1 MLHPDAC
8 WLCWSFFSKLFTCC
22 CAQIMI
28 SLWIRQAMTKALV
41 LAVTVLTLLSIQT
54 AASTPG
60 PSPSVSWVTDFL
72 ASDLWI
78 FKKYRF
84 DVNLVYTT
92 RLHPNCTTTLGPQPT
107 VVVSTRYTPEN
118 DDDFVEWTPILSM
131 QYSVQK
137 CSLFYYGFLHGRQ
150 VYYYGGHVNVLCER
164 VQRAIFLDSAKANIW
179 SPSLF
184 YYSHFHWSRTALS
197 KDKLRNQWG
206 CTTELNP
213 ELVSFRAFR

>member
-1 MLHPDAC
+1 MLGPAIRHTRGLFINPFLLQKGVASTDLLWTSWTTTTMLHPDAC

-118 DDDFVEWTPILSM
+118 DDDFVEWTPML
-131 QYSVQK
+131 
-137 CSLFYYGFLHGRQ
+137 
-150 VYYYGGHVNVLCER
+150 VYTDAG
-164 VQRAIFLDSAKANIW
+164 
-179 SPSLF
+179 
-184 YYSHFHWSRTALS
+184 
-197 KDKLRNQWG
+197 
-206 CTTELNP
+206 
-213 ELVSFRAFR
+213 